1 MIFFAV
7 AGRRLLPSLLQF
19 LSNLMTLKGLE
30 PSIDIVY
37 DEYRSNII
45 DLKDM
50 VFKEVN
56 FKSDFSMNNIVF
68 RYEDNIVINDVS
80 IKFKKNKK
88 TAIVGRSGS
97 GKSTILNLLLGLIE
111 PESGSFFIDKKNLLL

>member
-1 MIFFAV
+1 
-7 AGRRLLPSLLQF
+7 
-19 LSNLMTLKGLE
+19 MTLKGLE

-88 TAIVGRSGS
+88 TAIVG
-97 GKSTILNLLLGLIE
+97 KVWFWKKYNLK
-111 PESGSFFIDKKNLLL
+111 FITGIN